1 MSKDIKKEQT
11 MHNKKWIWQGK
22 NYPNFAF
29 SVDDFKSLL
38 DEIQANNEAINKI
51 IANNKIST
59 NLLEIKIKSLT
70 SEIINSA
77 AIEGEFLKQESVK
90 NSLKKKLDE
99 SFDEFKDKHSTTQSD
114 NYALLLLDANLN
126 KAPLT
131 KERLH
136 GWHNCLFESGYSG
149 LHKIN
154 IAKFRNDE
162 MQVVSGRIG
171 CEKVYYEAPLPQDI
185 DESMQTFFNY
195 CNDKSVDSFVQ
206 SAVAHLW
213 FVVIHPY
220 DDGNGRIARAIA
232 DFLLPNENIKLYSIS
247 AQINSNRK
255 KYYEN
260 LEKTTANNPTCD
272 ISQWLE
278 WYLNI
283 TNLAIKSAMDELN
296 RLVFKTD
303 FWDTFRNANLSQGQQ
318 KALNKLLDIGVGNF
332 NGKFDVKKY
341 ASFAKVNSA
350 TAQKEF
356 DELVKIGALV
366 ENEPNSFTLWHNDNK
381 SINNIFNGCVQKP
394 KGHRQ

>member
-1 MSKDIKKEQT
+1 
-11 MHNKKWIWQGK
+11 MHNNNERWIWQSK
-22 NYPNFAF
+22 NYPNFVF
-29 SVDDFKSLL
+29 SINDFKTLF
-38 DEIQANNEAINKI
+38 DEIQTNNEMLNKV
-51 IANNKIST
+51 IAESSLNVD
-59 NLLEIKIKSLT
+59 LLETEINSLT
-70 SEIINSA
+70 NEIVNSA
-77 AIEGEFLKQESVK
+77 DIEGEILKRESVRS
-90 NSLKKKLDE
+90 SLKKKLDE
-99 SFDEFKDKHSTTQSD
+99 RFDAFNDTHSTIQSD
-114 NYALLLLDANLN
+114 NYASILLDTNLN
-126 KAPLT
+126 KSPLT
-131 KERLH
+131 VERLH

-149 LHKIN
+149 LYKIN
-154 IAKFRNDE
+154 VARFRNNE

-278 WYLNI
+278 WHLNI

-394 KGHRQ
+394 KGPRR